1 MRKLISYVEGR
12 ELLYLALFCVL
23 TYFQVTLTLKIPEY
37 MRGITDMM
45 QTGSGE
51 LIELANPAFS
61 MLLCSLATVACAVG
75 SGYFLAVTS
84 STVIMRMR
92 KDFFDKLMSFSLVE
106 AKRFS
111 TSSLITR
118 ATTDMEQVRVFI
130 STGVQA
136 IVQAPLMLGMAI
148 SKMSGNLTWM
158 NAVLVVSVVLAIVTI
173 GLFSLSLPKMT
184 KAQKLVDVINRVT
197 KEHLTGLRVLHAYNG
212 YDYQRE
218 GFEEVNGDLAKTN
231 VSANR
236 LVGGIMPFYNLCLN
250 GLTLIIYVLGAT
262 MIYNLGNVAEQQ
274 EMLTEMVVVSSYALQ
289 AFSAF
294 STLILIVAFLPRMV
308 VSLKRIN
315 EVITTEVTI
324 RDGIA
329 TAGANGK
336 IGTIEF
342 RDVSFAY
349 PGAGDNALSHISF
362 EVGRGQT
369 LAIIGATGSGKTTLL
384 NLIMRFYDVTDG
396 AIFVDGRDVRD
407 YNLWALRDKMGYVPQ
422 KSFLF
427 AGTIG
432 SNIDYGHKSGLQNT
446 LSEIQHAAEVGQSK
460 EFIEQKNGAYEAR
473 VEEGG
478 SNFSGGQRQR
488 LTISRAVCRDPEIYL
503 FDDSFSALD
512 FKTDSVLRRRLR
524 ESAADATQVIV
535 GQRVGSIMNAD
546 VILVIDEGRIAGLG
560 THEELLKTCDVYRE
574 IAYSQLVPEEVA

>member
-106 AKRFS
+106 TKRFS

-324 RDGIA
+324 RDGMA
-329 TAGANGK
+329 TGGANGK
-336 IGTIEF
+336 VGTIEF